1 MTKFL
6 QKGFALLLC
15 LSLLLGFL
23 PTVMIRV
30 EATEAVHYLDANGDQ
45 KYVTEYQPVSSTT
58 SSMNGGWYVA
68 DGAFV
73 LMSKIT
79 VTGDVHLILCDYAS
93 ITVPGIQ
100 VSEGNSLTIYAQSV
114 NADKMGKIISQG
126 ATQGQ
131 AGIGGFK
138 GTNGTIVINGGNIHA
153 TGQVTFSAGIG
164 GGSHS
169 QYITRYVCG
178 DIIING
184 GIVTAN
190 GGKQAAGIGGGFKGQ
205 GGNVT
210 VNGGI
215 VTAISANNG
224 SGIGGGREAPG
235 GNFVQNGGV
244 VIASISRTDLSPGAV
259 PIGNGSAGGSAGSAT
274 YSGGITFLSGTGKL
288 NRNEIT
294 LDMPFYLPADC
305 TLNVESGKTLTIADS
320 GYIHIFGALNNNGTI
335 VNNGG
340 ILNEGTFTNNGSGS
354 CGLYAKDHPVVS
366 GEDTCAFCGSVAAP
380 KYYGGKYY
388 VSEGNHLYWIAEQVN
403 AGAITEKL
411 DIVLV
416 DDITLPADQPWSPIQ
431 LPDGQRCSFEGNR
444 HTITM
449 EQSYQ
454 TDGETGTGDLGL
466 FSSLNYS
473 TVKNL
478 VLRGNFSCNTT
489 GNVGV
494 IAGTSYRTTYEN
506 VVSYVNVT
514 NACTTGGSAGGIVGY
529 YGGKHNATAGE
540 YSKLINCAVYA
551 DVTGYYAGGLIGC
564 SWNGTQYYDITGGL
578 YVGNVTSNGGAAG
591 AIVGYQETDSNTCT
605 FTNVFW
611 NETDGLG
618 FYGKRDTE
626 NQVYNNTAEKTLAEF
641 ASGELAWILNNGVTD
656 GTQAWYQDLQ
666 EDDYP
671 QLSGPTVYSGYNHI
685 CKDTEI
691 KYSNAADYL
700 RDTPADHTYSS
711 DCDTTCKFCDTVRVA
726 SASHTLEYQ
735 GDADGHWQVCTVC
748 GDKTTSSEHS
758 MGYVDNHNY
767 THSYV
772 CAVCGYE
779 DTSRWENH
787 YVYYVD
793 NGDGTHDRAC
803 SICDFSHKERNPHIL
818 VTTDRGDGSHIT
830 HCEKCPYTEQYPVV
844 HSMIYED
851 LGDGTHVYHCES
863 CDYAEAA
870 VAHRIQGRDNGDG
883 THTGVCLDCGY
894 TEEAT
899 EHSFTNGVCT
909 GCGYVAPVAPAQK
922 DGVYQIGT
930 LGELMWFVQL
940 VNGGT
945 ADASAELIADI
956 TVNEDL
962 LNNLDAPNLI
972 EWIPIGNEADFTG
985 NFNGNFHTIS
995 GLYMKGTDTIQGFI
1009 GNYSD
1014 GTVSK
1019 LGIIDSYFDTDR
1031 YSCYVGG
1038 VVASNYGTV
1047 TQCWFDGSITIHGA
1061 DAFCGGV
1068 VGYNGYEKLVEY
1080 CYNLGAISCNYNG
1093 ANGGVTTVG
1102 GVVGQNFAGTIQHCY
1117 NGGAVTDPGGF
1128 LPSRVGSLVGNN
1140 YGYDYSSM
1148 GMGTGYAYATNCY
1161 TIYSD
1166 VDAHGGNYSQYAT
1179 TDISEVSE
1187 ICLADGSLTYML
1199 NGWSSEGVW
1208 KQTLG
1213 EDMHPVFDGLT
1224 VYYDDENGG
1233 YTNEEAIVPGEP
1245 TEVEVK
1251 ISHTV
1256 SFDSDLQMNY
1266 RIKLADILAAVPN
1279 YVTEGAYLEVEKD
1292 RYPMGG
1298 GEKTVETVTL
1308 YPNLTTDAERML
1320 FNLAGIQSVEMGS
1333 ELRAVLH
1340 FFDAEGNEYCTTVD
1354 TYSVLAYA
1362 ELCFDYYDP
1371 ATDGYLF
1378 TMLIDCLNYGSA
1390 AQVAFDRRADEL
1402 VNAGL
1407 EAYQQYA
1414 STELSAELTDV
1425 RTYVDNDRTITAVT
1439 KMGFTV
1445 TFADKTEINAKLTI
1459 AEGYTKEDITS
1470 VKVLNEKGEEVAV
1483 LTDFTELDDGRIQVT
1498 FTGMKSVDMRNM
1510 YYFVAYVGNQVAS
1523 QNVGYSIEAYA
1534 KSNIASDDTNAA
1546 ALARACIFYGDSAKI
1561 YFESLLK

>member
-1 MTKFL
+1 MKKFL
-6 QKGFALLLC
+6 HKGFALLLC
-15 LSLLLGFL
+15 LSLLLGFF
-23 PTVMIRV
+23 PAVTVP
-30 EATEAVHYLDANGDQ
+30 ADAADAVYYLDANGDQ
-45 KYVTEYQPVSSTT
+45 KYVTEYHPVDSTT
-58 SSMNGGWYVA
+58 YSMNGGWFVA
-68 DGAFV
+68 DGEFV
-73 LMSKIT
+73 LTDKIT

-153 TGQVTFSAGIG
+153 TGQATFSAGIG

-244 VIASISRTDLSPGAV
+244 VFAAISRTDLSPGAI
-259 PIGNGSAGGSAGSAT
+259 PIGSGSAGGSAVSAT
-274 YSGGITFLSGTGKL
+274 YSGGITFLAGTGKL

-294 LDMPFYLPADC
+294 LDMPFTLPADC
-305 TLNVESGKTLTIADS
+305 TLNVESGKTLTVADS
-320 GYIHIFGALNNNGTI
+320 GYIHILGTLNNQGTI

-388 VSEGNHLYWIAEQVN
+388 VSESKHLYWIAEQVN

-416 DDITLPADQPWSPIQ
+416 DDITLPADQPWSPIR
-431 LPDGQRCSFEGNR
+431 LPDGQRCCLEGNR

-449 EQSYQ
+449 EQSDQ
-454 TDGETGTGDLGL
+454 TDGVTGSDNLGL

-489 GNVGV
+489 GNVGA
-494 IAGTSYRTTYEN
+494 IAGSSYRTTYEN

-514 NACTTGGSAGGIVGY
+514 NACTTGGSVGGIAGY
-529 YGGKHNATAGE
+529 YGGKHDASAGE

-551 DVTGYYAGGLIGC
+551 DVTGYYAGGLIGS
-564 SWNGTQYYDITGGL
+564 SWNGTQYYDIAGGL
-578 YVGNVTSNGGAAG
+578 YVGNVTSYADAGG
-591 AIVGYQETDSNTCT
+591 AIVGYQKTDSNTCT

-626 NQVYNNTAEKTLAEF
+626 NQVYQNTGEKTLEEF

-666 EDDYP
+666 EDAYP
-671 QLSGPTVYSGYNHI
+671 QLSGPTVYSGYNHV

-726 SASHTLEYQ
+726 SVPHTLEYQ

-767 THSYV
+767 THSYI
-772 CAVCGYE
+772 CSVCGYE

-851 LGDGTHVYHCES
+851 LGNGTHVYRCED
-863 CDYAEAA
+863 CDYAEEA
-870 VAHRIQGRDNGDG
+870 VAHRIQGSDNGDG

-894 TEEAT
+894 TEEAA
-899 EHSFTNGVCT
+899 EHSFTDGVCT

-930 LGELMWFVQL
+930 LGELMWFAQL

-962 LNNLDAPNLI
+962 LNHLDAPNLI
-972 EWIPIGNEADFTG
+972 EWIPLGN
-985 NFNGNFHTIS
+985 
-995 GLYMKGTDTIQGFI
+995 
-1009 GNYSD
+1009 
-1014 GTVSK
+1014 
-1019 LGIIDSYFDTDR
+1019 
-1031 YSCYVGG
+1031 
-1038 VVASNYGTV
+1038 
-1047 TQCWFDGSITIHGA
+1047 
-1061 DAFCGGV
+1061 
-1068 VGYNGYEKLVEY
+1068 
-1080 CYNLGAISCNYNG
+1080 
-1093 ANGGVTTVG
+1093 
-1102 GVVGQNFAGTIQHCY
+1102 
-1117 NGGAVTDPGGF
+1117 
-1128 LPSRVGSLVGNN
+1128 
-1140 YGYDYSSM
+1140 
-1148 GMGTGYAYATNCY
+1148 
-1161 TIYSD
+1161 
-1166 VDAHGGNYSQYAT
+1166 
-1179 TDISEVSE
+1179 
-1187 ICLADGSLTYML
+1187 
-1199 NGWSSEGVW
+1199 
-1208 KQTLG
+1208 
-1213 EDMHPVFDGLT
+1213 
-1224 VYYDDENGG
+1224 
-1233 YTNEEAIVPGEP
+1233 
-1245 TEVEVK
+1245 
-1251 ISHTV
+1251 
-1256 SFDSDLQMNY
+1256 
-1266 RIKLADILAAVPN
+1266 
-1279 YVTEGAYLEVEKD
+1279 
-1292 RYPMGG
+1292 
-1298 GEKTVETVTL
+1298 
-1308 YPNLTTDAERML
+1308 
-1320 FNLAGIQSVEMGS
+1320 
-1333 ELRAVLH
+1333 
-1340 FFDAEGNEYCTTVD
+1340 
-1354 TYSVLAYA
+1354 
-1362 ELCFDYYDP
+1362 
-1371 ATDGYLF
+1371 
-1378 TMLIDCLNYGSA
+1378 
-1390 AQVAFDRRADEL
+1390 
-1402 VNAGL
+1402 
-1407 EAYQQYA
+1407 
-1414 STELSAELTDV
+1414 
-1425 RTYVDNDRTITAVT
+1425 
-1439 KMGFTV
+1439 
-1445 TFADKTEINAKLTI
+1445 
-1459 AEGYTKEDITS
+1459 
-1470 VKVLNEKGEEVAV
+1470 
-1483 LTDFTELDDGRIQVT
+1483 
-1498 FTGMKSVDMRNM
+1498 
-1510 YYFVAYVGNQVAS
+1510 
-1523 QNVGYSIEAYA
+1523 
-1534 KSNIASDDTNAA
+1534 
-1546 ALARACIFYGDSAKI
+1546 
-1561 YFESLLK
+1561 